1 MDSSLTT
8 SAPKQL
14 PFLWSHWFSA
24 RKEQVG
30 SRSFHT
36 SSVRDKN
43 LTHTDSS
50 GKAKMVDV
58 GDKEN
63 SVRTAVA
70 CASIYLGEEAFSL
83 VEANKTKKGDVLS
96 VVQLAGIMAA
106 KKTGELVPLCHN
118 IGLSKVS
125 VDLTLHKH
133 NYSVYIECE
142 AKTVGK
148 TGVEME
154 AITGASMA
162 AITVY
167 DMCKAV
173 NREMVIS
180 DIRLLSKKGGKSG
193 EYQFVPE

>member
-1 MDSSLTT
+1 
-8 SAPKQL
+8 
-14 PFLWSHWFSA
+14 
-24 RKEQVG
+24 
-30 SRSFHT
+30 
-36 SSVRDKN
+36 
-43 LTHTDSS
+43 
-50 GKAKMVDV
+50 MVDV

-96 VVQLAGIMAA
+96 VAQLAGIMAA

-125 VDLTLHKH
+125 VNLTLHKH